1 MLTADDRAAAPCIH
15 QALQWAAAAAASD
28 QPPTPEVLRF
38 EVKHHITAGG
48 GRVDYVEV
56 SVLLAPLPSS
66 PQYFASLAPLLEGQ
80 YSAASK
86 APSQSKTKGVQRHHG
101 NLNTV

>member
-28 QPPTPEVLRF
+28 QPPTPEALRF
-38 EVKHHITAGG
+38 EVEHHITAGG

-56 SVLLAPLPSS
+56 SVLLVPMPPAS
-66 PQYFASLAPLLEGQ
+66 QYFASFAPSLEGQ
-80 YSAASK
+80 YCAASK
-86 APSQSKTKGVQRHHG
+86 AASQSKWKEVQIPGTRG
-101 NLNTV
+101 I